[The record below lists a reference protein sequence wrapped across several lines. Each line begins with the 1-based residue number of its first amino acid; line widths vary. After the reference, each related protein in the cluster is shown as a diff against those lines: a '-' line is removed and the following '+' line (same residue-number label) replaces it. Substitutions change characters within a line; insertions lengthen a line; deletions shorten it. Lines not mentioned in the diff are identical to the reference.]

1 MLPIILGVVGI
12 SLSGVIAPGPMFAVT
27 LAKSYRSP
35 WAGTQMALGHAVVE
49 VPLILAIYFGLA
61 RFFQLAAVQIALSLA
76 GGGMIIW
83 LGWGLLRSR
92 QQIIN
97 EGRDMPANAF
107 AAGIVMSGLNPFF
120 LVWWATVGSLLI
132 MRFLDYGAL
141 GLGVF
146 IIVHWGCDLVW
157 LSFVSVLVYR
167 TRTLWG
173 PRIQEWI
180 FIALG
185 LALGGFGVWFVYS
198 GAQII
203 LGLKGAGT

>member
-1 MLPIILGVVGI
+1 
-12 SLSGVIAPGPMFAVT
+12 
-27 LAKSYRSP
+27 
-35 WAGTQMALGHAVVE
+35 
-49 VPLILAIYFGLA
+49 
-61 RFFQLAAVQIALSLA
+61 
-76 GGGMIIW
+76 
-83 LGWGLLRSR
+83 
-92 QQIIN
+92 
-97 EGRDMPANAF
+97 MPANAF